1 MRMLYDG
8 GPYELLPDSLKTPE
22 HEAIG
27 YAVTEALKKMLGFAQ
42 TISLYADLSSV
53 PDEILHV
60 MALELRTQYYDAS
73 ADRAV
78 REGLVRQTLAWY
90 LHAGTNSVLTEYLAT
105 LFEGGRLLE
114 WYDYGGRPYY
124 FKALVNLRLDDEIR
138 LGDGKKIIRQIHAY
152 KNVRSWLEAL
162 IFCIHTSYSV
172 AVSYGN
178 FVRLRAEFFPRYNL
192 AYLRLDGSWKL
203 DGTRRLNVYDSASS
217 LDFYPVKIRTGTG
230 ASEDI
235 QTVGQLCFAS
245 RAEPDIKTETSL
257 RMQAETSAGP
267 ETGERLEVDSAVE
280 TNVSSDSGLHLI
292 QTARADAATES
303 GVQVQTEAAEKM
315 QAKQQL
321 RVQLSA
327 GISVETHSYMTKLN
341 RLDGTWKLDGSR
353 KLDGGRYIL

>member
-1 MRMLYDG
+1 MQTFILNHYPPIIRNIREIQQIAAAED
-8 GPYELLPDSLKTPE
+8 
-22 HEAIG
+22 
-27 YAVTEALKKMLGFAQ
+27 TEFSKLGAATKRTLDNMFVLTADITGVQRFEKMLGIRPKASQGLEERKSIILFTMNRRKMGLSELETMLAGYSPGLKLIRAPDGPGLDVVM
-42 TISLYADLSSV
+42 ISPGDVRILNRILE
-53 PDEILHV
+53 EILP
-60 MALELRTQYYDAS
+60 LDIYLRFVHRMGYDVAIRY
-73 ADRAV
+73 DPAV
-78 REGLVRQTLAWY
+78 C
-90 LHAGTNSVLTEYLAT
+90 
-105 LFEGGRLLE
+105 FM
-114 WYDYGGRPYY
+114 
-124 FKALVNLRLDDEIR
+124 
-138 LGDGKKIIRQIHAY
+138 
-152 KNVRSWLEAL
+152 
-162 IFCIHTSYSV
+162 
-172 AVSYGN
+172 
-178 FVRLRAEFFPRYNL
+178 AEFFPRYNL

-203 DGTRRLNVYDSASS
+203 DGTRRLNGYDSASS

-230 ASEDI
+230 ASEDV

-292 QTARADAATES
+292 QTARADAATE
-303 GVQVQTEAAEKM
+303 GRVHVQADAAEKM